1 MDQRKTADFV
11 DELME
16 RAFSLPAPEM
26 PDFASI
32 SKEESPLQELKDEE
46 LDFLAAAG
54 VSYGFRM
61 YSVIQRHFHRS

>member
-1 MDQRKTADFV
+1 MGQRKTTDFV

-16 RAFSLPAPEM
+16 RAFALPAPEM

-32 SKEESPLQELKDEE
+32 SREESPLQELKDED

-54 VSYGFRM
+54 
-61 YSVIQRHFHRS
+61 IPRSEAWRRKHEKGEH